1 MKNIILFLLLGT
13 LITLILIF
21 GCSALCVA
29 VIIVLAKFI
38 NAEILKA
45 LPFSVIV
52 GMVLSFF
59 FYGKIMKKI
68 MNKFGVMHPHNK

>member
-13 LITLILIF
+13 VVTFVLIF
-21 GCSALCVA
+21 GCSAVCAA
-29 VIIVLAKFI
+29 VIILLAKFI

-52 GMVLSFF
+52 GMILSFF

-68 MNKFGVMHPHNK
+68 MNTFGITYPKK

>member
-1 MKNIILFLLLGT
+1 MKNIVLFLLLGT
-13 LITLILIF
+13 LIMLLLIF

-45 LPFSVIV
+45 LPFSIIV
-52 GMVLSFF
+52 GMILSFF

-68 MNKFGVMHPHNK
+68 MEKFSITHPKNT